1 MWALDI
7 VVQIVLNK
15 QSSKAMGSETRLRI
29 VTEAARLFH
38 EQGFATTSVAGV
50 LDAAD
55 VHSGSLY
62 HFFSN
67 KVALLEAV
75 LERHREQLRP
85 AVLEPA
91 EVATRDP
98 LGRVF
103 ALLGHYRRIL
113 AASDC
118 TRGCPVCRL
127 TLEVGPR
134 EARARSLADRYF
146 ADWAGGVLRWFD
158 AAADRLPAGLD
169 RPGLARHVLAVMQGA
184 TMQAIAAATL
194 DPFDSSVTELGS
206 YLSLLEA
213 EARRGGFPSPPDVPM
228 AEARSFFEEVADSVG
243 GDWRSW

>member
-1 MWALDI
+1 
-7 VVQIVLNK
+7 
-15 QSSKAMGSETRLRI
+15 MGSETRLRI

-38 EQGFATTSVAGV
+38 EQGFATTSVADV
-50 LDAAD
+50 LGAAD

-75 LERHREQLRP
+75 LERHRERLGP
-85 AVLEPA
+85 AVLGPA

-113 AASDC
+113 VVSDC

-146 ADWAGGVLRWFD
+146 AEWAGGVLRWLD

-184 TMQAIAAATL
+184 TVQAIAADTL
-194 DPFDSSVTELGS
+194 EPFDSSVAELGS

-213 EARRGGFPSPPDVPM
+213 GAGRGGYSRRADAPSAQTHPL
-228 AEARSFFEEVADSVG
+228 FEEVAESVS